1 MCRHFPTTATALRQ
15 ITGVGDVKLERYGE
29 RFMDAIKGFGVKKE

>member
-1 MCRHFPTTATALRQ
+1 MRQ

-29 RFMDAIKGFGVKKE
+29 RFMDAIKTFGKKE